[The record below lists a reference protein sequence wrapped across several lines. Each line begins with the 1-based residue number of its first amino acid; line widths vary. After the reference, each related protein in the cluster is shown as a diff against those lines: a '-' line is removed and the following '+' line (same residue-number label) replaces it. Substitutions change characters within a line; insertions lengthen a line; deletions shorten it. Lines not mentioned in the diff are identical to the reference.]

1 MELNKRRSCRSV
13 VFLFF
18 ILMEKLM
25 KKAMFLTIILAL
37 LIFVG
42 CGSDNKEE
50 KNADTGDTT
59 ADSGSSDAADTAA
72 SEGEIGAPVDD
83 TYTDTDDDPCKL
95 DDSLLAANENG
106 GAFFAFKGVG
116 KINADTIDPEPAD
129 HTKVSFGFSDI
140 YGKQFFQGEQNTFF
154 IGSGDAIST
163 QIVADANRD
172 SGWRATTRVYF
183 YFPIQY
189 IDTMKANGVNTVEA
203 APTTQIYD
211 FAFSEDFSNVKQCI
225 IAASKYSDLPEAG
238 EKTPLGKTQV
248 CYGKNETF
256 TAGETLKLA
265 MRAELT
271 TDKKELLSIFDVE
284 TEDELCACT
293 DSSGEEIDCKAVK
306 WSDNTYNACSTTD
319 DTTWSTLS
327 SGTMNWEEASAYCE
341 NLSECGYDDWRLP
354 NIDELRKLVKN
365 CPKMKPAGE
374 CMISEDNLLSYMEAK
389 EAGAWEGVCEGE
401 WGNGCADGACMCS
414 NSDNHAPGYFS
425 EFGDGNIEL
434 WSSSEVTDMTN
445 QVWVLRFINGV
456 DIISEDTQKTS
467 SVRCVR

>member
-1 MELNKRRSCRSV
+1 
-13 VFLFF
+13 
-18 ILMEKLM
+18 M

-37 LIFVG
+37 LIFAG
-42 CGSDNKEE
+42 CGSGNKEE
-50 KNADTGDTT
+50 KTADTGDTT
-59 ADSGSSDAADTAA
+59 ADNGSSDAADTAA
-72 SEGEIGAPVDD
+72 PEGEIGAPVDD
-83 TYTDTDDDPCKL
+83 TDTDTNDDPCKL

-116 KINADTIDPEPAD
+116 KINADMIDPEPAD

-154 IGSGDAIST
+154 IGSGEGITA
-163 QIVADANRD
+163 QIAADAEKD
-172 SGWRATTRVYF
+172 FEWRMTTLVYLN
-183 YFPIQY
+183 FPIQY
-189 IDTMKANGVNTVEA
+189 IDTMKANGVNMIDA

-211 FAFSEDFSNVKQCI
+211 IAFSEDFSSAKQCI
-225 IAASKYSDLPEAG
+225 IAASKYSDLPETD
-238 EKTPLGKTQV
+238 EKIPLGKTQV

-284 TEDELCACT
+284 TEDKLCACT
-293 DSSGEEIDCKAVK
+293 DSFGEVIDCKTVK
-306 WSDNTYNACSTTD
+306 WSDDTYNACHTIN
-319 DTTWSTLS
+319 DTTWSPLS

-341 NLSECGYDDWRLP
+341 NLSVCGYTDWRLP

-365 CPKMKPAGE
+365 CPKMKAEGE
-374 CMISEDNLLSYMEAK
+374 CMISENNLLSYMEADK
-389 EAGAWEGVCEGE
+389 AGAWEGICEGE
-401 WGNGCADGACMCS
+401 WGNGCSDGACMCS
-414 NSDNHAPGYFS
+414 NSGNHAPGYFS

-434 WSSSEVTDMTN
+434 WSSSEVTDITN
-445 QVWVLRFINGV
+445 QVWILRFINGV
-456 DIISEDTQKTS
+456 DIIPENTDRTS